1 MKKPFECSNH
11 LTLNAFLC
19 IEKLWKIKS
28 KYGSFLKYKQRV
40 ENLVGKVE
48 NKLR

>member
-11 LTLNAFLC
+11 LAPNAFLY
-19 IEKLWKIKS
+19 IEKLWKIKA
-28 KYGSFLKYKQRV
+28 KRDSFLKYKQRV
-40 ENLVGKVE
+40 ENSVGKVE